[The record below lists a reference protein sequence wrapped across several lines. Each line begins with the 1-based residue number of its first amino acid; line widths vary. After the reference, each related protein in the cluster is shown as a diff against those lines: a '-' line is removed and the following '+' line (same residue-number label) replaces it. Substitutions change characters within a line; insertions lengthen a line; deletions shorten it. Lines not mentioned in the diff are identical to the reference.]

1 MCFRKETAGMR
12 RVLRKSYK
20 QQQRRQEITGYEI
33 LIRCLAAEGVDV
45 IFGYPG
51 ASTIGIYDVIYDLE
65 TAKTKDIETKEI
77 ETTSNK
83 RRNNTMTSTKV
94 QDNHHGKMMLG
105 AEIFV
110 RSLVEEGVDILFG
123 YPGGVVIGIYDV
135 LHDLTHIKHILTRHE
150 QGATHAAEGYAK
162 ATGRPGVVLVTSGPG
177 ATNTVTGIADAYMD
191 SIPLVVFT
199 GQVITKLIGNDA
211 FQEVDIVGITRP
223 ITKHNFLVKDVNDLA
238 KTVKAAFY
246 IATTGRPGPVLVDLP
261 KDVLAAKAVFD
272 YPETITLRSYNPT
285 VEGNIRQIK
294 KAAELINESKRPVL
308 YVGGGVISSNA
319 SSEVRKFADK
329 LHAPVTTTL
338 HGLGVYPEQSRL
350 ALGMLGMHGT
360 WYSNMAV
367 NQCDVLVAIGARFD
381 DRVTGNVE
389 AFAREAKK
397 IHIDID
403 PTAISKNVVVD
414 VPIVG
419 DVKRVL
425 KHLIEHVKPLDTK
438 DWLKTIDQWKAEHPL
453 RYKHDQS
460 LRAQYV
466 IHMLGEITNGDAIV
480 VSDVGQSQMW
490 TAQFY
495 KWKHPRTCISSG
507 GLGTMGFSLP
517 ASMGAAFGRKDL
529 PVFCITGDG
538 GIQMNIQEMA
548 TIAQNKLPV
557 KIFVMNN
564 GYLGMVRQ
572 WQEFFWKKR
581 YSHTRITSPDFVKV
595 AEAYGIPAQ
604 RVSSP
609 ADVKGA
615 INKALAHKDGPMLV
629 EFVVAPEENV
639 YPMIPAGQTVNE
651 IMDSPEPLEQ
661 THASHKTMIHAK
673 G

>member
-12 RVLRKSYK
+12 KVLRKSYK
-20 QQQRRQEITGYEI
+20 QQREQQEITGYEI
-33 LIRCLAAEGVDV
+33 FIRCLAAEGVDV

-51 ASTIGIYDVIYDLE
+51 ASIVGIHDVLYDLKN
-65 TAKTKDIETKEI
+65 AKIKDIEI
-77 ETTSNK
+77 EDEGTISNN
-83 RRNNTMTSTKV
+83 RRNNAMTPTKAYDNHQGKTMT
-94 QDNHHGKMMLG
+94 G

-110 RSLVEEGVDILFG
+110 RSLVEEGVDTLFG

-150 QGATHAAEGYAK
+150 QGATHAAEGYSK
-162 ATGRPGVVLVTSGPG
+162 ATGKPGVVLVTSGPG
-177 ATNTVTGIADAYMD
+177 ATNAVTGIADAYMD

-199 GQVITKLIGNDA
+199 GQVVTKLIGNDA

-223 ITKHNFLVKDVNDLA
+223 ITKHNYLVKDINDLA
-238 KTVKAAFY
+238 NTVKAAFY

-261 KDVLAAKAVFD
+261 KDVLAAKAVFE
-272 YPETITLRSYNPT
+272 YPKSIALRSYNPT
-285 VEGNIRQIK
+285 VEGNIKQIK
-294 KAAELINESKRPVL
+294 KAAEVLSESKRPLL

-319 SSEVRKFADK
+319 SSEVRALADK
-329 LHAPVTTTL
+329 LRAPVTTTL
-338 HGLGVYPEQSRL
+338 HGLGVYPEQSKL

-367 NQCDVLVAIGARFD
+367 DQCDVLVAIGARFD

-389 AFAREAKK
+389 KFAKNAKK

-403 PTAISKNVVVD
+403 PSAISKNVPVD

-425 KHLIEHVKPLDTK
+425 KQLNELVKPLDTK
-438 DWLKTIDQWKAEHPL
+438 EWLKTIDGWKAEHPL
-453 RYKHDQS
+453 RYKHDES

-466 IHMLGEITNGDAIV
+466 IHKLGEITDGDAIV

-490 TAQFY
+490 TAQFF
-495 KWKHPRTCISSG
+495 KWKHPRTCITSG

-517 ASMGAAFGRKDL
+517 AAMGAAFGRNDL
-529 PVFCITGDG
+529 PVICISGDG
-538 GIQMNIQEMA
+538 GIQMNIQELA
-548 TIAQNKLPV
+548 TIKHNNLPV

-564 GYLGMVRQ
+564 GFLGMVRQ

-581 YSHTRITSPDFVKV
+581 YSNTRITSPDFVKV

-604 RVSSP
+604 RVTSP
-609 ADVKGA
+609 ADVEGA
-615 INKALAHKDGPMLV
+615 IHKALAHKDGPMLV

-661 THASHKTMIHAK
+661 KHATHKTMIHAK